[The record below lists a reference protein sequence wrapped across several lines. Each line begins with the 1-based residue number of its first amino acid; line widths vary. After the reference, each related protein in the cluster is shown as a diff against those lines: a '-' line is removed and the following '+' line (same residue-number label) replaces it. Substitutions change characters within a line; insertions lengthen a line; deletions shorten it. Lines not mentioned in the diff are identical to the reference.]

1 MATTLTALHP
11 KGGRCTSIARPTVLA
26 VLHPKGGVGRSTTV
40 WQLGAELALRGK
52 RVRIEDLD
60 QGRHLSRVFERHPLG
75 LQNLELNDG
84 NSASD
89 RSDIDLVLLDTAPE
103 AHREHALGVLHR
115 ADWIL
120 VPVKGPEEGSVQ
132 ALPMLMQW
140 VAEAGRARVLGFLP
154 TMYKPRR
161 AETRYWMAELEAFAA
176 RYQVRVLSPI
186 GDLASVAAWRLDG
199 HPYAPVAQEVLRA
212 HTHQA

>member
-1 MATTLTALHP
+1 MATTLAALHA
-11 KGGRCTSIARPTVLA
+11 KGGRRASTVRPMVLA

-75 LQNLELNDG
+75 LEGLQLGSSPIGKTD
-84 NSASD
+84 AD
-89 RSDIDLVLLDTAPE
+89 VVLLDTAPE
-103 AHREHALGVLHR
+103 AQRERALEILRR
-115 ADWIL
+115 ADWLL

-132 ALPMLMQW
+132 ALPALLKWLQ
-140 VAEAGRARVLGFLP
+140 EADGARLLGFLP
-154 TMYKPRR
+154 TMSKPRR
-161 AETRYWMAELEAFAA
+161 IEVRYWLSELQRLAE
-176 RYQVRVLSPI
+176 RNHTRVFEPI

-199 HPYAPVAQEVLRA
+199 HPYARVAEEILHA
-212 HTHQA
+212 TNSA